1 MLHVSVSPSAEIR
14 SVIETPRKSA
24 VFSMAFGH
32 KESWQTMDQPL
43 RDYSVFGRGA
53 MKPVVNSA
61 QFFCLTF
68 AFITPNLLMYY
79 HVCGF

>member
-1 MLHVSVSPSAEIR
+1 LGR
-14 SVIETPRKSA
+14 
-24 VFSMAFGH
+24 